1 MNSKS
6 KYAILLV
13 SSVLVIYAVIGGML
27 GQVSAQNGSYQ
38 QLSIFDDVLI
48 RIRNDYVDEPNM
60 KVALAGAIRG
70 LVENVDPYGGYLS
83 PKEVAFYKDY
93 NPQKTPGIGAVFAKP
108 PRLGYPVIVS
118 AIPGGPANKAGL
130 GAGDIVEAIDGI
142 TTRELNLVQINAM
155 LASPAGKPAALAV
168 IRSRRS
174 EPEVV
179 NVTREVVQTPPI
191 EAKIL
196 ESNIAY
202 VKIPYLGAGKAADA
216 KKQLD
221 GLLRKGAS
229 SVILDLRY
237 TAGGEEREGIQLAN
251 AFIDSGTLGY
261 LQGQKVVRETF
272 TANSKDV
279 LTKAPLTVLVN
290 QATAGAAEIAAGAI
304 LDNHRGELVGVK
316 TFGAG
321 SVQRLI
327 PLDDGYALLLS
338 VAKYYTPSGKE
349 IQQAEPQDSGVKP
362 TVETRQAA
370 DEVVDPNADDQLDN
384 QPPPSPNP
392 AGKVEDRQ
400 LNKAIAI
407 LKDPKVSAAKK
418 AA

>member
-1 MNSKS
+1 M
-6 KYAILLV
+6 
-13 SSVLVIYAVIGGML
+13 
-27 GQVSAQNGSYQ
+27 
-38 QLSIFDDVLI
+38 
-48 RIRNDYVDEPNM
+48 
-60 KVALAGAIRG
+60 
-70 LVENVDPYGGYLS
+70 
-83 PKEVAFYKDY
+83 
-93 NPQKTPGIGAVFAKP
+93 
-108 PRLGYPVIVS
+108 
-118 AIPGGPANKAGL
+118 
-130 GAGDIVEAIDGI
+130 
-142 TTRELNLVQINAM
+142 
-155 LASPAGKPAALAV
+155 
-168 IRSRRS
+168 
-174 EPEVV
+174 
-179 NVTREVVQTPPI
+179 TREVVQTPPI

-400 LNKAIAI
+400 LNKAIEI